1 MLCILGGRE
10 IWYRQFA
17 NCDISVPS
25 SLLRR
30 TIEKSVRY
38 HRHINTLVRFACSPR
53 KRKMFDSTIFETIAV
68 DHQTPLSEN
77 LPSNEEEW
85 QQFRKDIYDRHDL
98 EEVITTPM
106 AATQEAAAA
115 PETLPAAPTVTA
127 TAVVTET
134 VELPTGRVVEDK
146 RTIMP
151 PIVDAPT
158 VVPVMGFRRP
168 SATTY
173 DSKTEKAVIDRL
185 LTMKQLT
192 VHCECALISYVHRNP
207 SFPAFSYIG
216 MSKLSCK
223 PCHLWLS
230 AYNQHANSGRYYT
243 KGSHEKWCL
252 GWKTPLLDE
261 KTQAKVDDVLVHMVE
276 EEFCEKEEEMGKA
289 RKRIRSSDGSNSS
302 GPDPVHIVEPGN
314 QSKKEKVR

>member
-151 PIVDAPT
+151 PSVDTPT

-192 VHCECALISYVHRNP
+192 VHCECALISLFTAIRHFRHSLTSVCRSCLVSLATCGFRLTTNMRILGATIPKDPTKNGVWDGRRHCLMRRRRLK
-207 SFPAFSYIG
+207 SM
-216 MSKLSCK
+216 MSWST
-223 PCHLWLS
+223 WLKRS
-230 AYNQHANSGRYYT
+230 SVRRKKRWARRGR
-243 KGSHEKWCL
+243 EFD
-252 GWKTPLLDE
+252 LL
-261 KTQAKVDDVLVHMVE
+261 MV
-276 EEFCEKEEEMGKA
+276 
-289 RKRIRSSDGSNSS
+289 RIRADRTQFTSSSQETS
-302 GPDPVHIVEPGN
+302 PRR
-314 QSKKEKVR
+314 KK